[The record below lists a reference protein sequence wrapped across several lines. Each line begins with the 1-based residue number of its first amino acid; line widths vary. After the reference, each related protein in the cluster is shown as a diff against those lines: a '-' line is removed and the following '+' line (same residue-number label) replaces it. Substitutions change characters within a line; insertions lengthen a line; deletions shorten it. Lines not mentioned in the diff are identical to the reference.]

1 MSMKSLARLL
11 PFARRTASFLVC
23 ETDGFTLRA
32 AVISRDGKQIA
43 VSCAVRSGAAEYK
56 AAVADV
62 VAQVR
67 ALGWSGDK
75 AILLTP
81 GALATLVELPVS
93 PDMPRPPEQMLEL
106 VRWELEPL
114 LMQHTTLWA
123 VGRVLVGLG
132 FLTEAQA
139 KEVLDRQQG
148 RKNVDAGESV
158 LEIYSFKRYGELAIE
173 MGYITHRQMEECLT
187 RQAWLQGSGDEIAC
201 GWAAQ
206 PQAGAQ
212 AAESGQY
219 PWLVSGVN
227 QGMMQQWAAAFAAE
241 KVVLENLYPLVGCA
255 ATSPELVPEAPGDV
269 LLIEAHAGLV
279 AGVRVSGGAVAA
291 INLQQSTLNGALDA
305 CLETYHAMTPPAVE
319 AVFLAS
325 AIGEVEGLET
335 GLGGMLGQPV
345 KSLVVQGV
353 EATPG
358 MLGAARHAL
367 EQAGAERGCAVSVQ
381 GPKVPLWHRIEF
393 RAIAAGLLLVIGLGT
408 AEAVLQIRQGIAEAE
423 RDRIGKKAAEM
434 DAAIAKVQGRID
446 HIKKLQG
453 DLKAR
458 NDEIEALH
466 KRKELL
472 ATEVP
477 KRAALVE
484 SLLAELSSTVAD
496 DMVIDRIEENPQF
509 GFRITAWSLSEKS
522 AQQFVKAFQ
531 SAMAPSG
538 MKIKDVTVDS
548 KPGRL
553 SLLGYELKF
562 RLTDQPDVL
571 PATSTTPAGKKP

>member
-1 MSMKSLARLL
+1 MSLKSLARFL
-11 PFARRTASFLVC
+11 PFSRRASSILVC
-23 ETDGFTLRA
+23 ETDGFTLRG
-32 AVISRDGKQIA
+32 AVVSRDGKAMA
-43 VSCAVRSGAAEYK
+43 VSCAARSEAAEYK

-62 VAQVR
+62 VAQAR
-67 ALGWSGDK
+67 AQGWSGDK
-75 AILLTP
+75 AVLLTP

-93 PDMPRPPEQMLEL
+93 PDAPRPAAQMLEL

-123 VGRVLVGLG
+123 VGRILVGLG

-148 RKNVDAGESV
+148 RKNVDAGESA

-187 RQAWLQGSGDEIAC
+187 RQAWLQGSGEEIAC

-206 PQAGAQ
+206 LLPKDHTP
-212 AAESGQY
+212 ESGQY
-219 PWLVSGVN
+219 PWLVCGVN

-255 ATSPELVPEAPGDV
+255 ATSPELVPEKPGDA

-291 INLQQSTLNGALDA
+291 INLQQSTLNGALEA
-305 CLETYHAMTPPAVE
+305 CLESYHAMTPPAVE
-319 AVFLAS
+319 TVFLAS
-325 AIGEVEGLET
+325 AIGEVEGLEV
-335 GLGGMLGQPV
+335 GLVGMLGHPV
-345 KSLVVQGV
+345 QSLAVQGV
-353 EATPG
+353 DATPG
-358 MLGAARHAL
+358 MLGAARHVLA
-367 EQAGAERGCAVSVQ
+367 QPGAERGCAVSVQ

-393 RAIAAGLLLVIGLGT
+393 RAIAAGLFLLIGIGA
-408 AEAVLQIRQGIAEAE
+408 AEGVLQMRQGLAEAE
-423 RDRIGKKAAEM
+423 RDRVGKQAAAM
-434 DAAIAKVQGRID
+434 DEAISKVQVRID

-453 DLKAR
+453 DLKAK
-458 NDEIEALH
+458 NDEIEALQ

-509 GFRITAWSLSEKS
+509 GFKVTAWSLSEKS

-531 SAMAPSG
+531 AAMAPSG

-571 PATSTTPAGKKP
+571 PAAATAGKKP